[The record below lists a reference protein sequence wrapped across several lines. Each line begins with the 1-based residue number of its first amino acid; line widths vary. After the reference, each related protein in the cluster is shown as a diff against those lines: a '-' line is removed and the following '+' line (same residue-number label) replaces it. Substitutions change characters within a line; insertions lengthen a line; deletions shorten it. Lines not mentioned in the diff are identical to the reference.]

1 MEILN
6 TFRTSISSATMLLR
20 QVDQVIV
27 IMKKTNKACNIIELI
42 PGNVQLNKKKF
53 FDKYQEVKH
62 EIKRSWGVRNVDIIL
77 VIVRAVANVT
87 KNLGELGM
95 LIQTFTQKYSLL
107 WTASVTVYL

>member
-1 MEILN
+1 MNMHLKEWLRMEILN

-42 PGNVQLNKKKF
+42 PGNVQLNKKNF

-62 EIKRSWGVRNVDIIL
+62 EIKRS
-77 VIVRAVANVT
+77 
-87 KNLGELGM
+87 
-95 LIQTFTQKYSLL
+95 
-107 WTASVTVYL
+107 